1 MVEGYI
7 EKESIPLFFYE
18 GTNSDVVKKHMGTKI
33 LSRYSHSYSDFIK
46 RVTKMPII
54 QGSGGGSVAHY
65 MTLHAIYMGCNPIIF
80 IGQDLAYGSDKKY
93 SDFAKIKGES
103 IEETKGENDVYVEGV
118 NESIVKSDIYLNS
131 FRIEFENI
139 IQRYPQ
145 VKFINA
151 TEGGA
156 RIHGTTEMCLKDAL
170 KKYKKDIKKC
180 VQPKY
185 KINTED
191 NILKELSNI
200 SVQCRSLKE
209 LLQRLLKMMASS
221 KNENDEIINMEYKAD
236 KYIQELEFLKT
247 LFYPIFYEILSKKNN
262 VFEIAEESIKY
273 SIEERCTIYNSI
285 IEVIDYALQ
294 KIEKVLDR
302 LSIK

>member
-1 MVEGYI
+1 M
-7 EKESIPLFFYE
+7 
-18 GTNSDVVKKHMGTKI
+18 
-33 LSRYSHSYSDFIK
+33 
-46 RVTKMPII
+46 
-54 QGSGGGSVAHY
+54 
-65 MTLHAIYMGCNPIIF
+65 
-80 IGQDLAYGSDKKY
+80 
-93 SDFAKIKGES
+93 
-103 IEETKGENDVYVEGV
+103 
-118 NESIVKSDIYLNS
+118 
-131 FRIEFENI
+131 
-139 IQRYPQ
+139 
-145 VKFINA
+145 KFINA
-151 TEGGA
+151 TEGRA
-156 RIHGTTEMCLKDAL
+156 RIHGTTEMSLKDAL

-221 KNENDEIINMEYKAD
+221 KNENDEIINMECKAD
-236 KYIQELEFLKT
+236 KYIQELELLKT

-285 IEVIDYALQ
+285 IEVIDYALP